1 MHLSLL
7 EPLLPNLVLVHGCQI
22 EDDFFA
28 PDSDK
33 YTSLV
38 QFVKG
43 DANVPT
49 TEGELSGLPFVLLR
63 ADAETNQPSLLFLN
77 LPESVETQE
86 PPSTADRALERI
98 RGRAIPLL
106 TFFGVSGCGKTR
118 TAIEMLSKNWGFYF
132 NGSETDW
139 GSDDLLSFLTLVQQ
153 TKRCQNRDL
162 KSNIHVHIL
171 ALALVL
177 TRIIILHHCLDI
189 AEREGT
195 TFTCKDWILLQVG
208 FDSIGLEDLFD
219 MLFTSVADTIQLHSV
234 YITIIGP
241 FVRERFS
248 SLRQRLLDLTFD
260 TPTQSFDYTILL
272 VIDEAQNLGKHEFGS
287 FPTRQLPPEAEQR
300 VGAASIDKYMR
311 PILAPLVH
319 GFYGISADRNQFCV
333 VPCGNDLSVFHTK
346 WCEDPSFIKGYH
358 TQLAP
363 FTDFQ
368 GWESLEQVQHY
379 RDLVCRSLP
388 NSEARNIFNARVPDE
403 SIPELFARLRGRF
416 RPIVSVIEHMTM
428 PNNGGFDWRQAIKET
443 EDRLSSTE
451 SRYYSGG
458 NIVFDISRMIQ
469 TAHNFE
475 WRYGKYQNISTILK
489 AFVLEHYLYGRPL
502 LLNKEEAPLVEAS
515 VGRIL
520 PLGEHTATVL
530 DEPLALRATVNYF
543 RRSDPH
549 FYSAISAFLDS
560 GSKASVNG
568 HQWEIVVLPSLAHV
582 FHDKILSTTDLV
594 PNWEKSWY
602 PMLNGKAEIAGY
614 ANHQT
619 LRTDFETMSL
629 DTFLD
634 THVYHGSCKDGKSVP
649 PFYLPVETASGP
661 DVVFVL
667 HLDNHG
673 YCPVFV
679 QLKCRRE
686 MTRTEGQSSFS
697 TAETDE
703 VQGHLQETMLQKY
716 CTGHPKRFLGVVIAY
731 PFEFAGVEC
740 TFPEIR
746 RGGRV
751 WLIQGDALQCISLN
765 MDKNNFHD
773 LCLKN
778 HMQAL
783 DLLKENKRQLE
794 QTDGD
799 QGGDDQKDEP
809 ATKLRRCKDE
819 GEDSVWTPN

>member
-1 MHLSLL
+1 
-7 EPLLPNLVLVHGCQI
+7 
-22 EDDFFA
+22 
-28 PDSDK
+28 
-33 YTSLV
+33 
-38 QFVKG
+38 
-43 DANVPT
+43 
-49 TEGELSGLPFVLLR
+49 
-63 ADAETNQPSLLFLN
+63 
-77 LPESVETQE
+77 
-86 PPSTADRALERI
+86 
-98 RGRAIPLL
+98 
-106 TFFGVSGCGKTR
+106 
-118 TAIEMLSKNWGFYF
+118 
-132 NGSETDW
+132 
-139 GSDDLLSFLTLVQQ
+139 
-153 TKRCQNRDL
+153 
-162 KSNIHVHIL
+162 
-171 ALALVL
+171 
-177 TRIIILHHCLDI
+177 
-189 AEREGT
+189 
-195 TFTCKDWILLQVG
+195 
-208 FDSIGLEDLFD
+208 
-219 MLFTSVADTIQLHSV
+219 MLFTAIVDTIQLHSV

-241 FVRERFS
+241 FVRKRFS

-272 VIDEAQNLGKHEFGS
+272 VIDEAQNLGKHKFGS

-300 VGAASIDKYMR
+300 AGAASIDKYMR
-311 PILAPLVH
+311 LILTPLVH

-403 SIPELFARLRGRF
+403 SIPELFARLRGSF
-416 RPIVSVIEHMTM
+416 RPIVSVIERMTI

-443 EDRLSSTE
+443 EDTLSSTE

-458 NIVFDISRMIQ
+458 NIIFDISRMIQ

-549 FYSAISAFLDS
+549 FSSAISAFFDS
-560 GSKASVNG
+560 GSKASVDG

-602 PMLNGKAEIAGY
+602 PMLNGKAEIVGY
-614 ANHQT
+614 ANHLT
-619 LRTDFETMSL
+619 LGTDFETMSL
-629 DTFLD
+629 DMFLD
-634 THVYHGSCKDGKSVP
+634 IHVYHGSCKDGKSVP
-649 PFYLPVETASGP
+649 PFYLPVETASGL
-661 DVVFVL
+661 DV
-667 HLDNHG
+667 
-673 YCPVFV
+673 
-679 QLKCRRE
+679 

-697 TAETDE
+697 TAESDE
-703 VQGHLQETMLQKY
+703 AQGRLQETMLQKY
-716 CTGHPKRFLGVVIAY
+716 CTGCPKRFLGVVIAY
-731 PFEFAGVEC
+731 PFEFAGVDS

-746 RGGRV
+746 RGGRI
-751 WLIQGDALQCISLN
+751 WFIQGDALQCISLN
-765 MDKNNFHD
+765 IDKNNFHD
-773 LCLKN
+773 LCLKYN
-778 HMQAL
+778 MQAL
-783 DLLKENKRQLE
+783 VLLKENKRQLD
-794 QTDGD
+794 QIDGG

-819 GEDSVWTPN
+819 GEDSRVNS